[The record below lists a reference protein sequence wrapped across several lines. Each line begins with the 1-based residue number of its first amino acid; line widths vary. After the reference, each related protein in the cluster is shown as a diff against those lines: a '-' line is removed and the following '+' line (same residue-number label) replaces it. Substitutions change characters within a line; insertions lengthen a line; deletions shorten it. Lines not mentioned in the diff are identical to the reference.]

1 MAIQEKIWGVVDAE
15 GQFLEALNT
24 RKEARQVKKWY
35 NTVEPWVLDGKVSL
49 PVIMVQYKR
58 WKKAS

>member
-15 GQFLEALNT
+15 GQFLEAFNT
-24 RKEARQVKKWY
+24 RQEAREVKRWY
-35 NTVEPWVLDGKVSL
+35 NKVNPLLLDKVEL
-49 PVIMVQYKR
+49 PVVIVQYKR